1 MAFPRPHPNPP
12 DDFDSVDLPI
22 SRRSRRWF
30 RTYRCHRA
38 PVFFGNTGNSRFD
51 DPRREFRVLYVAST
65 VEGAFV
71 EGCLSDVGLGTT
83 GPLLSERFIADRCL
97 AEIRFATPLML
108 VDLTGIG
115 LATIRADSRIS
126 SGDYRTAQRWSRAI
140 WGHPRQPHG
149 ILYSSRHNPGL
160 LCAAIFDRAPTA
172 TSTELGSFLSPGLV
186 AQTVVHLEKYGVG
199 LV

>member
-1 MAFPRPHPNPP
+1 
-12 DDFDSVDLPI
+12 
-22 SRRSRRWF
+22 
-30 RTYRCHRA
+30 
-38 PVFFGNTGNSRFD
+38 VFFGNTGNSRFD
-51 DPRREFRVLYVAST
+51 DPRCIFRVLYVAST

-83 GPLLSERFIADRCL
+83 APLLSECFIADRCL

-115 LATIRADSRIS
+115 LAAIRADSRIS

-172 TSTELGSFLSPGLV
+172 TATKLGSFLSPGLV
-186 AQTVVHLEKYGVG
+186 AQTDVHLEKYGVG